1 MNEDLYQCTA
11 RRLATLN
18 PETLD
23 ADDTTGE
30 VREWFEK
37 KGYDYAPVLDDGEP
51 IGYVGKPMLIGESDD
66 KSIES
71 LMINIKL
78 QNIISSD
85 DRFYD
90 VLQGLED
97 EFFYF
102 LGGRN
107 EVTGIVTRADL
118 NTSPARIHL
127 FDRIS
132 LLERGLKNL
141 IDDIAPNWEEEVYF
155 DDETLNR
162 IDRLYAE
169 AKEANVELS
178 KINYASFAAIAKVIT
193 HQEDCWKSCGYS
205 KEHKAKSDLHKIRK
219 LRNDVAHSNL
229 ILQTTGSEYD
239 TEGRSIRDLIKIY
252 DALVNCNRSL
262 CDQRE

>member
-11 RRLATLN
+11 RRLATPD
-18 PETLD
+18 PETMD
-23 ADDTTGE
+23 ADDTTSE
-30 VREWFEK
+30 AREWFEK

-51 IGYVGKPMLIGESDD
+51 VGYVGESMVVGEPEN
-66 KSIES
+66 KNIERI
-71 LMINIKL
+71 MKNIEL
-78 QNIISSD
+78 QNMISSD
-85 DRFYD
+85 ARFYD
-90 VLQGLED
+90 VLTGLED

-102 LGGRN
+102 LGGKN

-132 LLERGLKNL
+132 FLERGLRNL
-141 IDDIAPNWEEEVYF
+141 IDDVAPNWEEEVYF
-155 DDETLNR
+155 DEDTIDK
-162 IDRLYAE
+162 IDRLYEE

-178 KINYASFAAIAKVIT
+178 KINYAGFSAITKIIT
-193 HQEDCWKSCGYS
+193 HYEDCWKSCGYE
-205 KEHKAKSDLHKIRK
+205 KEHKARSDLHKIRK

-229 ILQTTGSEYD
+229 ILQTTSSDYD

-262 CDQRE
+262 QDQME